1 MKLLQNRVWMIAA
14 GLILAMVATR
24 FHHFGSAVS
33 LPDAS
38 CAVFFLCGLYLAR
51 FASVSKVVFIA
62 LLLEAGLVDYYA
74 TSVQGISDFCMTP
87 AYWFL
92 IPTYGS
98 LWFAGQWF
106 APRLVKEGHTVERKG
121 LAGLA
126 LTAGIAASFA
136 FLLSSGSFYLFSEHF
151 KDMTAMEYA
160 SRVTQYFGSYVSVT
174 LLYVACAVAIHMA
187 FDIFRNKSAY
197 SPSDAV

>member
-1 MKLLQNRVWMIAA
+1 MKLFQDRMWMIVA
-14 GLILAMVATR
+14 GLMLAIAATR

-38 CAVFFLCGLYLAR
+38 YAVFFLCGLYLAR
-51 FASVSKVVFIA
+51 FARTSMIVFIA
-62 LLLEAGLVDYYA
+62 LLLEAGMVDYYA
-74 TSVQGISDFCMTP
+74 TSVQGLSDFCMTP

-98 LWFAGQWF
+98 LWFAGRWF
-106 APRLVKEGHTVERKG
+106 ALRHTMEGKG
-121 LAGLA
+121 LVGLA
-126 LTAGIAASFA
+126 LTAGAATSFA

-151 KDMTAMEYA
+151 NNMTATEYA
-160 SRVTQYFGSYVSVT
+160 SRVVQYFGWYVSVA

-187 FDIFRNKSAY
+187 FDIIRNKSAY
-197 SPSDAV
+197 SPSDIT